1 MEPTSPYYA
10 RKPFDR
16 VDLIERL
23 KRTKSP
29 VWQNLQ
35 DVRVA
40 FVVHTKLMLNLDE
53 DEANS

>member
-1 MEPTSPYYA
+1 MESTSPYYA

-40 FVVHTKLMLNLDE
+40 FVVHTELMLNLDE
-53 DEANS
+53 DEADS